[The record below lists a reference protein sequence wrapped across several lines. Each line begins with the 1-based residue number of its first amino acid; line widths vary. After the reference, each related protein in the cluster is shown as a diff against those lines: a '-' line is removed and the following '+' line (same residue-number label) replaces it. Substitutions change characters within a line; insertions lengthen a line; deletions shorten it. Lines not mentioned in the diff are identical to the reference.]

1 MNVGRTETRFLD
13 AATAPLDEARKAALA
28 IATKSRHLTRII
40 ARRDLRIPVLA
51 TLQIA
56 VLGTVTAVR
65 PLWLFVLGPIVLGIP
80 HLASDV
86 RYLLLRQR
94 VAREVIFVSIAA
106 VAIFLGF
113 QGLALAHHAIPH
125 WASLEVATATAW
137 VALAILAG
145 ARERKRSPAS
155 FLLPLLLVLAGGAW
169 ACMHAGLFRI
179 VLAHAHN
186 VIGVAAWIVLFRKQR
201 RAALLP
207 VAALVIVSG
216 LLLSGATL
224 GVTSQWKAFGIDL
237 AAASHT
243 LAPGLPA
250 RWALGAVLSFVFLQS
265 IHYAA
270 WLVWIPQDNL
280 PGEGTF
286 TFRMTARSL
295 LADFGAPAL
304 AVVVLLCIA
313 LAGSA
318 AFDARNAVRTYMS
331 LATFHGYLEIALLA
345 YFAARRPRRGTS
357 AA

>member
-13 AATAPLDEARKAALA
+13 AATAPLDEARQAALA
-28 IATKSRHLTRII
+28 VATKSRHLTRII
-40 ARRDLRIPVLA
+40 ARRDLRIPFLA
-51 TLQIA
+51 TLQI
-56 VLGTVTAVR
+56 VILGAVTAVR

-86 RYLLLRQR
+86 RYLVLRQR
-94 VAREVIFVSIAA
+94 VAREVIFVGIAA
-106 VAIFLGF
+106 VALFLGF
-113 QGLALAHHAIPH
+113 QGLELAHRPIPH

-137 VALAILAG
+137 ILAAILSG
-145 ARERKRSPAS
+145 AREREGDKTF
-155 FLLPLLLVLAGGAW
+155 FLLPLLFVLAGGVW
-169 ACMHAGLFRI
+169 ACSHAGLFRI
-179 VLAHAHN
+179 LLAHAHN
-186 VIGVAAWIVLFRKQR
+186 VVGVIAWLVVFRKHR
-201 RAALLP
+201 KAALLP
-207 VAALVIVSG
+207 VAALTLVAG
-216 LLLSGATL
+216 LLLSGFTL

-295 LADFGAPAL
+295 LADFGGPAL
-304 AVVVLLCIA
+304 AIIAALCVA
-313 LAGSA
+313 LAGAA
-318 AFDARNAVRTYMS
+318 AFDAKSAVRTYMS
-331 LATFHGYLEIALLA
+331 LATFHGYFEIALLA
-345 YFAARRPRRGTS
+345 YFAARGRGRATPAS
-357 AA
+357 